1 MKDIFDA
8 QRKKKLVNSAEE
20 RGLIADS
27 MTVRLELIARV
38 KNGELT
44 LDQAQAEL
52 KRIQRNAAGASRMT
66 TRAKAW
72 RDA

>member
-8 QRKKKLVNSAEE
+8 QRKNKLVNSAEE

-27 MTVRLELIARV
+27 MTVRLELIVRV
-38 KNGELT
+38 KKGELT

-52 KRIQRNAAGASRMT
+52 QRIQRTAGASGRI

-72 RDA
+72 REA